1 MHSLRIIADRVGLLF
16 QGNLIWTGTIPEMD
30 KTKNAYVKQ
39 FINGLPHGPF
49 TDG

>member
-1 MHSLRIIADRVGLLF
+1 
-16 QGNLIWTGTIPEMD
+16 MD